1 MIPVIA
7 GLSMVNTFRP
17 YLRSHIMQDV
27 EVWEFIFINSIV
39 IGLVSFIYAYIYKQ
53 EKITKLFTLK
63 WTQYCA
69 AILIGSLTVLST
81 AIFIA
86 YEAQG
91 IMKANFLWRGVS
103 SVVFILAGLFLFG
116 EKMFPNQIV
125 GVLVIV
131 AGSFLIAMDGGKT
144 GSDD

>member
-1 MIPVIA
+1 
-7 GLSMVNTFRP
+7 
-17 YLRSHIMQDV
+17 MQDV

>member
-17 YLRSHIMQDV
+17 YLRSHVMQNIAA
-27 EVWEFIFINSIV
+27 WEFIFINSVV
-39 IGLVSFIYAYIYKQ
+39 IGFVSFIYAYIYKQ

-81 AIFIA
+81 AVYLA
-86 YEAQG
+86 YESNG
-91 IMKANFLWRGVS
+91 IMKTNFLWRGVS

-131 AGSFLIAMDGGKT
+131 AGSFLIAMDGGKA
-144 GSDD
+144 GGDD